1 MHMTYDDHLRGCFL
15 VDRIIFYLTYLT
27 DEEEIAS
34 LFQVQVDCKA
44 HHRKFLHHPLYRIEY
59 DFLKNDVTSI

>member
-1 MHMTYDDHLRGCFL
+1 MHMTYDDHLRGCSL

-27 DEEEIAS
+27 DVEEIAS

-44 HHRKFLHHPLYRIEY
+44 HHRKFLHHPLYTE
-59 DFLKNDVTSI
+59 